1 MGYVKAEKVLP
12 QNIIHLIQKYV
23 DGQNIYI
30 PKREGCRKAWGSITE
45 SKNIIEKRNKE
56 IYTEYLAGM
65 KTKVLAEKY
74 FLSEK
79 SVQRIVRE
87 ERRKR
92 DEL

>member
-45 SKNIIEKRNKE
+45 SKNIIEKRNME
-56 IYTEYLAGM
+56 IYTEYLSGM